1 MPVWLTRLL
10 LRARA
15 TLSRGH
21 DHALRDELQLHL
33 RLIEEEYADKGL
45 TPDAARQHAR
55 REFGNATA
63 FQEASL
69 ALLRCE

>member
-45 TPDAARQHAR
+45 TPDAAR